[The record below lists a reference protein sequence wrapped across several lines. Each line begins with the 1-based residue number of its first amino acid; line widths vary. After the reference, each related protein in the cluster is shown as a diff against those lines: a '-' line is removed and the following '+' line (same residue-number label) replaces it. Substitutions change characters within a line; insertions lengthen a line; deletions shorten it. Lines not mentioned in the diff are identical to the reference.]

1 MRLSVAGLAAR
12 GHVRHNNEDG
22 VGCFPDDGLAVV
34 CDGMGGSSTGAFVPP
49 VVIAALR
56 DVLRGAVEGSPDA
69 LRAAALEADARL
81 RASLAALGMRGVG
94 AGGAAGAVWLRGDR
108 LAWVH
113 AGDTRL
119 YLLRGGALRR
129 VWSEHTLANDPAF
142 ADAIPLP
149 RRAELETQFRFVITR
164 AFGVG
169 EALNPDAGALTAA
182 AGDVVLLA
190 SDGLWRELDDARIA
204 SILRDASTPDA
215 AVIALFDALATTPWQ
230 DNASAVV
237 ARVFEGDPAPPAP
250 AVHAG
255 RAWARGRWFDP
266 AYPRRY
272 EAIATVFD
280 AADDEAWERLGV
292 RGFVPGHW
300 HDDPARAYVASAEA
314 LGGVTARPPVALA
327 AALGGAAPGALEE
340 VDALAREARRR
351 LRPWGF
357 AGLDRVIFAP
367 LPDAPQRVLDGGELA
382 TWAEL
387 HAREDDVASA
397 AGELYLPPRWERW
410 RRPLARVA
418 AGASAWARGDVPV
431 PGWSRAAAAHP
442 YADLP
447 SPWEPLWEVAARGYV
462 VIEVAREGVVVGVP
476 YAGGA

>member
-1 MRLSVAGLAAR
+1 MRFSVAGLAAR

-22 VGCFPDDGLAVV
+22 VGCFPDEGLAVV
-34 CDGMGGSSTGAFVPP
+34 CDGMGGSSSGSFVPP

-56 DVLRGAVEGSPDA
+56 DVLRGRVAGEGSPEV

-94 AGGAAGAVWLRGDR
+94 AGGAAGVVWLCGDR
-108 LAWVH
+108 LAWAH

-129 VWSEHTLANDPAF
+129 VWAEHTLASDPAF

-164 AFGVG
+164 AFGTG
-169 EALNPDAGALTAA
+169 ESLNPDAGALTVA

-204 SILRDASTPDA
+204 SLLRDASTPDA
-215 AVIALFDALATTPWQ
+215 AVAALFDALATTPWQ

-237 ARVFEGDPAPPAP
+237 ARVFDGDPAPPPP
-250 AVHAG
+250 AVHAA
-255 RAWARGRWFDP
+255 RAWERGRWFEP
-266 AYPRRY
+266 ARPRLD
-272 EAIATVFD
+272 EA
-280 AADDEAWERLGV
+280 AAVVADSASADEAWERLSV
-292 RGFVPGHW
+292 RGIVPTHW
-300 HDDPARAYVASAEA
+300 HGDASRAYAASAEA
-314 LGGVTARPPVALA
+314 PAVVTSRPPAALA
-327 AALGGAAPGALEE
+327 MALGAAAPGVLEE

-357 AGLDRVIFAP
+357 AGADRVIFAP
-367 LPDAPQRVLDGGELA
+367 LPEAPQRVLDGGELA

-387 HAREDDVASA
+387 HAREDDVAHA
-397 AGELYLPPRWERW
+397 AGEMYLPPRWERW

-447 SPWEPLWEVAARGYV
+447 SPWVPLWEVAARGYA
-462 VIEVAREGVVVGVP
+462 VIEVAREGVVLGVP
-476 YAGGA
+476 